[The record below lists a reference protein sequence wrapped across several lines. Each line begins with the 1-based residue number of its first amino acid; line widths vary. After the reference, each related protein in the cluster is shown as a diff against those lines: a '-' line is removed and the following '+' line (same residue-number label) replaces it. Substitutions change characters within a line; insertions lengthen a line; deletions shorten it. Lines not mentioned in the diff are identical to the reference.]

1 MGTPTDRGPADRI
14 LISTH
19 EVCLLHDPG
28 LYHPERA
35 SRLTAVCQGIEVSG
49 VQDAVD
55 FVEAPTVPTEALTAV
70 HPASLL
76 DRLEEM
82 SRTGGGAIDADT
94 GVSEGSAEAARRAA
108 GAGLDLIDRLE
119 RGEGSVGWSVV
130 RPPGHHATATRQMG
144 FCLVNNVAVAARALA
159 SRGERVVVVDV
170 DAHHG
175 NGTQDIFYRDGNVLF
190 ISFHQ
195 WPWYPFSGAAGEIGE
210 GDGRYATVN
219 IPVPSGATG
228 DVYRTGI
235 EQVVAPVLAT
245 FEPTWMLVSLG
256 FDGHRDDPL
265 TELGLTS
272 GDFGDIVFDL
282 LQFVPAGRRLMF
294 LEGGYDLRALKNST
308 AAVLSAVAG
317 ERARPEK
324 ATSGGPGDGAVEDA
338 RRIHVEHQLDG

>member
-1 MGTPTDRGPADRI
+1 MGTPTDRI

-19 EVCLLHDPG
+19 DVCLLHDPG

-35 SRLTAVCQGIEVSG
+35 SRLTAVRQGIEISG
-49 VQDAVD
+49 VEDAIEFVD
-55 FVEAPTVPTEALTAV
+55 APIAPTEALTLI
-70 HPASLL
+70 HPSSLL

-82 SRTGGGAIDADT
+82 SLTGGGAIDADT
-94 GVSEGSAEAARRAA
+94 GVSAGSAEAARRAA
-108 GAGLDLIDRLE
+108 GAGLDLIDRLD
-119 RGEGSVGWSVV
+119 RGEGSVGWAVV

-159 SRGERVVVVDV
+159 SRGERVAVVDV

-195 WPWYPFSGAAGEIGE
+195 WPWYPYSGQAGEIGE
-210 GDGRYATVN
+210 DDGRYATVN
-219 IPVPSGATG
+219 IPVPAGATG

-235 EQVVAPVLAT
+235 EQVVAPVLEA
-245 FEPTWMLVSLG
+245 FAPTWMLISLG

-308 AAVLSAVAG
+308 AAVLSAVVG
-317 ERARPEK
+317 ERDRPPEQS
-324 ATSGGPGDGAVEDA
+324 TSGGPGDGAIDEA